1 MLRFQND
8 KEYLGNKY
16 NNGSIKMGAQQNL
29 FSMFSGIAGL
39 RISEEIEKLSRLKRY
54 AVGDTIQAEG
64 ECSEVVGQVISGILK
79 LSKTLPDGRQHIVDL
94 CNAGDFFGELGEDT
108 NPFSIESATAV
119 TLCCINRRAFLELLG
134 QHREFEH
141 ILLGKTIDDLA
152 RARNRLLLFGCH
164 TTMERMA
171 TYLLLQLFIHRS
183 APNTERADSREDVA
197 ACPISRRDLASY
209 LGTSVETIS
218 RNIQTLSR
226 QNILRIIDSAHF
238 EIRDERRLLARSG
251 YSELDLLA
259 VTRRQRASVDRKP
272 AAGYRQTFAGQA
284 QPVAASVRRYPGQ
297 AISVARAETT
307 GAIPK

>member
-1 MLRFQND
+1 MDAHRN
-8 KEYLGNKY
+8 
-16 NNGSIKMGAQQNL
+16 M
-29 FSMFSGIAGL
+29 FSMFSNMVGT

-64 ECSEVVGQVISGILK
+64 EISEIVGQVVSGILK

-119 TLCCINRRAFLELLG
+119 TLCCVNRKAFLELVER
-134 QHREFEH
+134 HREFEH

-171 TYLLLQLFIHRS
+171 TYLLLQLFTHRS
-183 APNTERADSREDVA
+183 APLPDRSLPGEDIA

-218 RNIQTLSR
+218 RNIQMLSR
-226 QNILRIIDSAHF
+226 QGILRIIDSAHF
-238 EIRDERRLLARSG
+238 EVLDQRRLLARSG

-259 VTRRQRASVDRKP
+259 VTRRQRAGEERTP
-272 AAGYRQTFAGQA
+272 PTRYAAGYKNTVAGQA
-284 QPVAASVRRYPGQ
+284 RSTAPEVRLPANAALLAPRPVA
-297 AISVARAETT
+297 
-307 GAIPK
+307 GAVPK